1 MRVITLIWLWLLTD
15 YSGEGVVSFTNFLS
29 LPSALQNLVVS
40 ETITQRQQ
48 KPETKYFREL
58 PFDTSKRI
66 VAKNCLY
73 LNKKF
78 ILSQLRYP
86 IRKTTLV
93 NENVLIMAML
103 FKLRNELS

>member
-1 MRVITLIWLWLLTD
+1 MRVINLIWFLWLHTD

-40 ETITQRQQ
+40 ETITQRKQ
-48 KPETKYFREL
+48 KPDTKYLREI

-73 LNKKF
+73 LNNIYTITITLPNKE
-78 ILSQLRYP
+78 RYYG
-86 IRKTTLV
+86 
-93 NENVLIMAML
+93 
-103 FKLRNELS
+103 